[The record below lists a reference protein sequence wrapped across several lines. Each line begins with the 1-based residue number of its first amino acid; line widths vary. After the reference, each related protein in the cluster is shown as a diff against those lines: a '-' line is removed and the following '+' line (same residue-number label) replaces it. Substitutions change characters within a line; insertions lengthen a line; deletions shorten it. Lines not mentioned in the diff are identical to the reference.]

1 MKKRVMLAAVL
12 ALAMV
17 TLGQAAP
24 WYQETYE
31 PPGYSP
37 TGANVGG
44 NQLHNNNTGVNWVRA
59 LGTGFGDAFN
69 STMGPGGSASIFTED
84 ALHTLVADPTK
95 SHAGLQQITMD
106 VRLTTIGATG
116 MNLYVGEVR
125 TSGTNGTSDDL
136 DTYVY
141 TKLLP
146 DGAGG
151 WKVLASGNEVAT
163 GLDVW
168 RHDGGAEAW
177 YQIKWD
183 FDVTNDTV
191 QVTVVDDVAG
201 VLGSIAGTMA
211 NQNTPTFDAV
221 NGLVV
226 SANSI
231 GLLWDNLTFTPEPAT
246 VSVLALGGLGLLR
259 RRR

>member
-1 MKKRVMLAAVL
+1 MKKMSIVTVVLVL
-12 ALAMV
+12 AMASLS
-17 TLGQAAP
+17 QAVP

-31 PPGYSP
+31 QPGYSP
-37 TGANVGG
+37 TGANVAG
-44 NQLHNNNTGVNWVRA
+44 NQLHNNNTGVNWVRG
-59 LGTGFGDAFN
+59 LGTGFADVFN

-106 VRLTTIGATG
+106 LRLTTIGATG

-125 TSGTNGTSDDL
+125 TSGMNGTTDDL

-146 DGAGG
+146 DGDG
-151 WKVLASGNEVAT
+151 WKVLASGAEVAT

-168 RHDGGAEAW
+168 RHAGGAEAW

-201 VLGSIAGTMA
+201 VLGSIAGTMD